1 MAEVP
6 EDLRT
11 ALLDRYD
18 VQRELGCGGMAVV
31 YLARDLRYDRLVAIK
46 VLNPELAAS
55 VGRARF
61 LLEIDI
67 AARLTHPHILP
78 LFDSGEAAG
87 LLYYVMP
94 YVEGES
100 LKDRIARETRLR
112 VSDVISIARDVA
124 AALDHAHAQGYV
136 HRDVKPGNILLTGGS
151 AVVTDFGIARAV
163 RRSATDDTLTD
174 VNLAIGT
181 PHYMSPEQ
189 WAGTRELDARSD
201 IYSLGCVVYEM
212 LAGEPPFTGPTMDAI
227 AARVA
232 FDPPPP
238 LRTVRPRVSPELEQ
252 AILTALEKVPADRYA
267 TAGEF
272 ARALEAAPILTVERP
287 GPRPV
292 KWPTPARWTG
302 VLAAVAAIAW
312 VLWRVLWPPPVVLDP
327 GRYVVLP
334 FRYESGISPRNEDAA
349 FHDALRQWTGITIED
364 PFRVR
369 DAMRRYGDSSLSSTA
384 ARDVARALGAGWYVR
399 PSLSSRGDSI
409 RVNAVL
415 YSAARE
421 GGAVHDVT
429 LTLDT
434 ARHNAAAVFAALA
447 DSVLFRSTDPDPRAG
462 GLVGTRS
469 FPARQAYAR
478 GHRAIATWNLTDA
491 DSDFAAAA
499 GLDDGYAQA
508 LLWLALVR
516 EWSDAPVGTWRS
528 PIERAAT
535 RPEAMTARE
544 TDIAQAMLAAAR
556 GRPDRTCAVWTRLAA
571 GDSTDFTSWYEKA
584 RCLIGDPIVVRDR
597 TSPSGWRF
605 RSSPHEA
612 ISAYHRALHLLPAIH
627 ESLKDQSYLGLRRL
641 LYTENRQ
648 IRTGR
653 APAPDTAQFR
663 AYPSL
668 AGDTLAFV
676 PFPAYEFAQLRSR
689 VVPPTH
695 SAAVR
700 RQRELFRE
708 IATSWVTAQPRSS
721 DAMLALAVS
730 MDLLGNEAAVDTV
743 RRARRLAV
751 DDKERGAAAGTEF
764 WMRVKY
770 SLPDDLAGLHAAR
783 ALGDSLLQG
792 VGSFSVPSD
801 LIASI
806 ATLEGR
812 ASRAVGAAHDA
823 AERGE
828 WLVPAPLT
836 RFAQALMVFAALG
849 GPADTLRA
857 LEERVATAIS
867 AMVDSSE
874 RARARHQ
881 WLERAAGLA
890 LPHQFRSL
898 EGTDPTYYVIRAD
911 QALMTGDTAAVRL
924 LFGQLRAGRRT
935 MDPWDISIDAVLP
948 EAWLLA
954 EMGDTADAV
963 SWLDPVLESLRATTT
978 ESFVSVARAGA
989 LVRAMAFRAELAAA
1003 TGDREEA
1010 RRWALPVIEL
1020 WSDAD
1025 RTLDGSVSRLAA
1037 IVAVKE

>member
-6 EDLRT
+6 EELRT

-18 VQRELGCGGMAVV
+18 LQRELGRGGMAVV

-46 VLNPELAAS
+46 VLSPELAAS

-61 LLEIDI
+61 LREIEI
-67 AARLTHPHILP
+67 AAHLTHPHILP
-78 LFDSGEAAG
+78 LLDSGEGGG

-100 LKDRIARETRLR
+100 LKDRITREKQLR
-112 VSDVISIARDVA
+112 VSDVISITRDVA

-189 WAGTRELDARSD
+189 WAGTRELDGRSD

-212 LAGEPPFTGPTMDAI
+212 LAGEPPFTGPTTEAI

-238 LRTVRPRVSPELEQ
+238 LRTVRPRISPELEQ
-252 AILTALEKVPADRYA
+252 AILTALEKVPADRFA

-272 ARALEAAPILTVERP
+272 ARALETAPILTVERP
-287 GPRPV
+287 GPTPV
-292 KWPTPARWTG
+292 KWLRWAISTGG
-302 VLAAVAAIAW
+302 VLAAAVVIGWA
-312 VLWRVLWPPPVVLDP
+312 LWPATVPPDP
-327 GRYVVLP
+327 TRYVVLP
-334 FRYESGISPRNEDAA
+334 FRYEPGIAPRNEDAA
-349 FHDALRQWTGITIED
+349 FHDALRQWTGVTIED
-364 PFRVR
+364 PFRVL
-369 DAMRRYGDSSLSSTA
+369 DAMRRYSDSSLNSTE

-415 YSAARE
+415 YSAARD

-429 LTLDT
+429 LALDT
-434 ARHNAAAVFAALA
+434 ARLNAAAVFVALA

-462 GLVGTRS
+462 GFVGTRS

-478 GHRAIATWNLTDA
+478 GHRAVATWHLTDA
-491 DSDFAAAA
+491 DSNFAAAA

-516 EWSDAPVGTWRS
+516 EWSDGSVGTWRS
-528 PIERAAT
+528 AIERSAT

-556 GRPDRTCAVWTRLAA
+556 GRPDRACSVWTRLAA

-584 RCLIGDPIVVRDR
+584 RCLIGDSIVVRDR
-597 TSPSGWRF
+597 ASPSGWRF

-627 ESLKDQSYLGLRRL
+627 ESLKGQSYLGLRRL

-648 IRTGR
+648 IRTGW
-653 APAPDTAQFR
+653 ALEPDTARFS

-676 PFPAYEFAQLRSR
+676 PFPAYEFAQLRTR

-695 SAAVR
+695 SAAVQ

-708 IATSWVTAQPRSS
+708 IATSWVTAQPRSA

-730 MDLLGNEAAVDTV
+730 TDLLGNEAAVDTV

-751 DDKERGAAAGTEF
+751 DDKERGAAAGAEF
-764 WMRVKY
+764 WMLVKY
-770 SLPDDLAGLHAAR
+770 SLPDDLAGLGAAR
-783 ALGDSLLQG
+783 ALGDSLLRG
-792 VGSFSVPSD
+792 VGSFSVSSD

-812 ASRAVGAAHDA
+812 VSQAVSAAHDA
-823 AERGE
+823 AARGE
-828 WLVPAPLT
+828 WDVPAPLT

-857 LEERVATAIS
+857 LEERVATAIN

-890 LPHQFRSL
+890 LPYRFRSL
-898 EGTDPTYYVIRAD
+898 EGTEPTYHVIRAD
-911 QALMTGDTAAVRL
+911 QALMTGDTAAARL
-924 LFGQLRAGRRT
+924 VFSRLRAGRRT

-989 LVRAMAFRAELAAA
+989 LVRAMAFRARLAAT

-1020 WSDAD
+1020 WGDAD
-1025 RTLDGSVSRLAA
+1025 QTLDSSVSRMAA
-1037 IVAVKE
+1037 IVAAKE